1 MKDTGESTLR
11 GSLRASLRG
20 LAGLGLACALI
31 ATAQA
36 QIPGL
41 PGFTKPE
48 APKARPAEAALA
60 TPEEQLARLQEH
72 LAKVQLEIAQLEA
85 PGGLAQGAP
94 PDTPET
100 ELLRRVSVL
109 QYTAN
114 AYSQTI
120 ELLRRTGGLIGSKAE
135 VQARLDAWR
144 GLDQK
149 PPYSVVFVDGLRAGQ
164 IGADRRRDALEA
176 QRRAA
181 LDRAT
186 EAVET
191 TRKYEIEVRQL
202 QEKLER
208 AGGGPDAATLNW
220 QRQLAQLRLRAAQ
233 ATSTRMDVAVK
244 EMDARLAVAG
254 LESELASRRFEA
266 AEGEVKF
273 DEAELKSLRTRLDEE
288 DAAIEAASKKAL
300 AQSTERDRK
309 VAKLTAALDV
319 LRATTPKSD
328 MDAADVAAKLRSL
341 EGQLDLARAAAL
353 TASQQVD
360 LLAQERDLLRLRRVI
375 WESRFKLAADRS
387 SESIV
392 GARALA
398 KRYAE
403 HVKRARDYYRQQQEE
418 LRRRIDQLEQRIELA
433 QGTADEA
440 ALKALQS
447 EAEAQ
452 SKLVEHGAATVEA
465 AAGLA
470 DRFNEDIEG
479 ARPTITLTDRVSD
492 GAVLAAD
499 AFKRVLSTE
508 LLAVEDSI
516 EVDGR
521 KIVGSRSIT
530 VGKVGAAILILV
542 LGYLA
547 VKLAL
552 VLAVR
557 IATRRRKV
565 DPKYAKL
572 VSRWILWF
580 ALAVL
585 VVIALATVKIPLT
598 VFAFLGGAVA
608 IGFGFGMQN
617 LIKNLISGL
626 MILGERPFKLGDWVI
641 VSGASGTVTS
651 IDLRSTTIVDLNG
664 IETLI
669 PNSTFIEQNVTNWTY
684 SNNQVRYAI
693 KLGVAYG
700 SPVRRVMELLR
711 EVAERHGHVLK
722 EPAPEVL
729 FEDFGADALQ
739 FALYYWLDTSRSTGR
754 VVASDLRAMIDAS
767 FTDHGIVISYPQRDV
782 HLDAAAPIPV
792 RLVAEPP
799 PVPASGPALPS

>member
-1 MKDTGESTLR
+1 MSQKLQGSTGASRAGRAVRAWAIGVLLT
-11 GSLRASLRG
+11 GS
-20 LAGLGLACALI
+20 ALPVF
-31 ATAQA
+31 AQLPPL
-36 QIPGL
+36 PGL
-41 PGFTKPE
+41 TKPS
-48 APKARPAEAALA
+48 ADKPTPVPQASTPAE
-60 TPEEQLARLQEH
+60 QIARLQERI
-72 LAKVQLEIAQLEA
+72 ANVQREIAQLEA
-85 PGGLAQGAP
+85 PGGLGQGAP

-100 ELLRRVSVL
+100 ELMRRLSVL

-114 AYSQTI
+114 AYNQTV
-120 ELLRRTGGLIGSKAE
+120 ELVRRTEGLAQTRAE
-135 VQARLDAWR
+135 LQTRLDAWR

-149 PPYSVVFVDGLRAGQ
+149 PPYSVVFVDGLRAEQ

-176 QRRAA
+176 QKRAA
-181 LDRAT
+181 LDRAS
-186 EAVET
+186 EAVES
-191 TRKYEIEVRQL
+191 TRKFEIEVRQL
-202 QEKLER
+202 QEKIER
-208 AGGGPDAATLNW
+208 AGGGPEAASLAW

-233 ATSTRMDVAVK
+233 ATSTRMDASAK
-244 EMDARLAVAG
+244 ELDARLAVSA

-266 AEGEVKF
+266 AEGEMRF
-273 DEAELKSLRTRLDEE
+273 EESELKTLRSRLDDE
-288 DAAIEAASKKAL
+288 DAAIEVESKKAL
-300 AQSTERDRK
+300 AKSADRDRQ
-309 VAKLTAALDV
+309 VAKLSAALDAA
-319 LRATTPKSD
+319 RAAPAKPGE
-328 MDAADVAAKLRSL
+328 DADAVTARLRSL
-341 EGQLDLARAAAL
+341 ERELDLARAAAS
-353 TASQQVD
+353 TASQRVD
-360 LLAQERDLLRLRRVI
+360 LFAQERDLLQLRRSL
-375 WESRFKLAADRS
+375 WEARFRLAADRS

-403 HVKRARDYYRQQQEE
+403 LVQRAREYFRQQQED
-418 LRRRIDQLEQRIELA
+418 LRRRGDEIEQRVELA
-433 QGTADEA
+433 QGTKDETTVR
-440 ALKALQS
+440 ALQA
-447 EAEAQ
+447 EIEAQ
-452 SKLVEHGAATVEA
+452 SKLVEQGAAMVEA

-470 DRFNEDIEG
+470 DRYNEDIEG
-479 ARPTITLTDRVSD
+479 ARPTITLTDRISD
-492 GAVLAAD
+492 GAVGIAD
-499 AFKRVLSTE
+499 AFKKALSVE

-516 EVDGR
+516 EVDGQ

-530 VGKVGAAILILV
+530 VGKVGAAILILL
-542 LGYLA
+542 LGYLG
-547 VKLAL
+547 VKGLLA
-552 VLAVR
+552 LAVR
-557 IATRRRKV
+557 FATRRRKV

-580 ALAVL
+580 ALAIL

-641 VSGASGTVTS
+641 VGGASGTVTS
-651 IDLRSTTIVDLNG
+651 IDLRSTTVVDLNG

-684 SNNQVRYAI
+684 SNNTVRYAI

-700 SPVRRVMELLR
+700 SPVRRVMDLLR

-754 VVASDLRAMIDAS
+754 LVASDLRAMIDAS
-767 FTDHGIVISYPQRDV
+767 FTEHGITIAYPQRDV

-792 RLVAEPP
+792 RVVSEPAAQP
-799 PVPASGPALPS
+799 PPALPS